1 MLTMLP
7 SISCYYLHY
16 NRQPYNFTFIKF
28 EKFVKV
34 LLNNR
39 VVVMTFKQLVE
50 NTKLFKIFQ
59 LSLLLTKDTTQI
71 ATSVNETTGDVM
83 YGVITK
89 WYWKHLRISEFEK
102 FTVLEK
108 SQYKNPLKSCEP
120 KRESSRKKINKFLKL
135 FNSEDIVNKMK
146 DPDAVVLELFQKES
160 AEIFDYFRQYIEHE
174 RKVEML
180 SVILHNYGR
189 DVYSCV
195 KRFV

>member
-1 MLTMLP
+1 
-7 SISCYYLHY
+7 
-16 NRQPYNFTFIKF
+16 
-28 EKFVKV
+28 
-34 LLNNR
+34 
-39 VVVMTFKQLVE
+39 MTFKQLVE

-89 WYWKHLRISEFEK
+89 WYWKYLRISEFEK

-135 FNSEDIVNKMK
+135 FNSQDIVNKMK
-146 DPDAVVLELFQKES
+146 DPDAVVLEFFQKES

>member
-7 SISCYYLHY
+7 SISCYYMHY

-34 LLNNR
+34 LLNER
-39 VVVMTFKQLVE
+39 VVVMNFKQLAE

-71 ATSVNETTGDVM
+71 STLVDETTGAVM
-83 YGVITK
+83 YGVVTQ
-89 WYWKHLRISEFEK
+89 WYWKYLRISGFEE

-108 SQYKNPLKSCEP
+108 SPYKNPLKSCEP
-120 KRESSRKKINKFLKL
+120 KRESSGKKIKKFLKL
-135 FNSEDIVNKMK
+135 FNSKDVVNKMK
-146 DPDAVVLELFQKES
+146 DPDAVFLEFFQKES
-160 AEIFDYFRQYIEHE
+160 ADIYEYFRRYIEHE

-195 KRFV
+195 RKFA

>member
-1 MLTMLP
+1 
-7 SISCYYLHY
+7 
-16 NRQPYNFTFIKF
+16 
-28 EKFVKV
+28 
-34 LLNNR
+34 
-39 VVVMTFKQLVE
+39 MTFKQLVE

-83 YGVITK
+83 YGVLTK
-89 WYWKHLRISEFEK
+89 WYWKYLRISEFEE